1 MKSIS
6 NARYPNYFTGSH
18 KIKNMKTRITC
29 LLLAAS
35 LGGLHAQ
42 NLLSL
47 PDPAFETMPEAG
59 MAVHKSPE
67 AEESLTVRVIDEGAH
82 EGMGCLE
89 IALPAKAYASVS
101 FPLDKDFATG
111 AVAFA
116 FRGELAEGAEVKIGV
131 QSYTMAGGFQS
142 VDFKPML
149 TAEQITESW
158 QIHRQ
163 AIERAE
169 GATHWQIS
177 VAITGPA
184 TIWIDALE
192 AEAQ

>member
-1 MKSIS
+1 
-6 NARYPNYFTGSH
+6 
-18 KIKNMKTRITC
+18 MKTHITC
-29 LLLAAS
+29 LLLVAS
-35 LGGLHAQ
+35 FAGLHAQ
-42 NLLSL
+42 NLLTL
-47 PDPAFETMPEAG
+47 PDPSFETMPEAG
-59 MAVHKSPE
+59 MTIHTSPE
-67 AEESLTVRVIDEGAH
+67 AEEALTVQVVEDGAH

-89 IALPAKAYASVS
+89 IALPANAYASVS
-101 FPLDKDFATG
+101 FPLDKDFTTG

-142 VDFKPML
+142 VEFKPML
-149 TAEQITESW
+149 TVGQITESW
-158 QIHRQ
+158 QVHRQ